1 MLRNDVKSDTIIRE
15 KLKEKILTMSDAQ
28 QNALLLAAREIRIK
42 SKEQRRELYE
52 NAQQAREAQRV

>member
-15 KLKEKILTMSDAQ
+15 KLKGKILTMSDAQ
-28 QNALLLAAREIRIK
+28 QNALLLAAREIRRK

-52 NAQQAREAQRV
+52 NAQQAR

>member
-28 QNALLLAAREIRIK
+28 QNALLLVAREIRRK

-52 NAQQAREAQRV
+52 NAQQTR

>member
-1 MLRNDVKSDTIIRE
+1 MLCNYAECDTMIRE

-28 QNALLLAAREIRIK
+28 QNALLLAAREIRRK

-52 NAQQAREAQRV
+52 NAQQAR

>member
-28 QNALLLAAREIRIK
+28 QNALLLAAREIRRK

-52 NAQQAREAQRV
+52 NAQEAR

>member
-1 MLRNDVKSDTIIRE
+1 MLCNDVKSDTIIRE

-28 QNALLLAAREIRIK
+28 QNALLLAAREIGRK

-52 NAQQAREAQRV
+52 NAQQAR

>member
-1 MLRNDVKSDTIIRE
+1 MLCNDVESDIMIRE

-28 QNALLLAAREIRIK
+28 QNALLLAAREIRRK

-52 NAQQAREAQRV
+52 NAQQAR

>member
-1 MLRNDVKSDTIIRE
+1 MLRNDVKNDTIIRE

-28 QNALLLAAREIRIK
+28 QNALLLAAREIRRK

-52 NAQQAREAQRV
+52 NAQQAR

>member
-1 MLRNDVKSDTIIRE
+1 MLHNDAKCDTMIRE

-28 QNALLLAAREIRIK
+28 QNALLLAAREIRRK

-52 NAQQAREAQRV
+52 NAQQTR

>member
-1 MLRNDVKSDTIIRE
+1 MLRNDGKSDTIIRE

-28 QNALLLAAREIRIK
+28 QNALLLAAREIRRK

-52 NAQQAREAQRV
+52 NAQQAR

>member
-1 MLRNDVKSDTIIRE
+1 MLCNDVKSDTIIRE

-28 QNALLLAAREIRIK
+28 QNALLIAAREIRRK

-52 NAQQAREAQRV
+52 NAQQAR

>member
-1 MLRNDVKSDTIIRE
+1 MLHNDVKSDTIIRE

-28 QNALLLAAREIRIK
+28 QNALLLAAREIRRK

-52 NAQQAREAQRV
+52 NAQQAR

>member
-1 MLRNDVKSDTIIRE
+1 MLCNDVKSDTIIRE

-28 QNALLLAAREIRIK
+28 QNALLLAAREIRRK

-52 NAQQAREAQRV
+52 NARQTK

>member
-15 KLKEKILTMSDAQ
+15 KLKEKILTMSDTQ
-28 QNALLLAAREIRIK
+28 QNALLLAAREIRRK

-52 NAQQAREAQRV
+52 NAQQAR

>member
-15 KLKEKILTMSDAQ
+15 KLKEKILAMSDAQ
-28 QNALLLAAREIRIK
+28 QNALLLAAREIRRK

-52 NAQQAREAQRV
+52 NAQQAR

>member
-28 QNALLLAAREIRIK
+28 QNALLLAARDIKRK
-42 SKEQRRELYE
+42 SKEQGRELYE
-52 NAQQAREAQRV
+52 NAQQTR

>member
-1 MLRNDVKSDTIIRE
+1 MLRNDVKSDTIIRK

-28 QNALLLAAREIRIK
+28 QNALLLAAREIRRK

-52 NAQQAREAQRV
+52 NAQQAR

>member
-1 MLRNDVKSDTIIRE
+1 MLRHDVKSDTMIRE

-28 QNALLLAAREIRIK
+28 QNALLLAAREIRRK

-52 NAQQAREAQRV
+52 NAQQAR

>member
-15 KLKEKILTMSDAQ
+15 KLKEKILTMSEAQ
-28 QNALLLAAREIRIK
+28 QNALLLAAREIRRK

-52 NAQQAREAQRV
+52 NAQQAR

>member
-1 MLRNDVKSDTIIRE
+1 MLCNYAKCDTIIRE

-28 QNALLLAAREIRIK
+28 QNALLLAAREIRRK

-52 NAQQAREAQRV
+52 NAQQTR

>member
-28 QNALLLAAREIRIK
+28 QNALLLAAREIRRK

-52 NAQQAREAQRV
+52 TAQQAR

>member
-28 QNALLLAAREIRIK
+28 QNALLLAARDIKRK
-42 SKEQRRELYE
+42 SKEQGRELYE
-52 NAQQAREAQRV
+52 NAQQAR